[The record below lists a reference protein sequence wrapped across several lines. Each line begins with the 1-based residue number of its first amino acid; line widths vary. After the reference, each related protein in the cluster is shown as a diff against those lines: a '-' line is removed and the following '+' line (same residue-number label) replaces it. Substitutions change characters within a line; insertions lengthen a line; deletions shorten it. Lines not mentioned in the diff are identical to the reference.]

1 MVRWLSA
8 KRNTPIGVDI
18 GSRSVKL
25 IQFSPDRAR
34 IVESSRWDFTVD
46 DIEQLAQEERRS
58 QIAQAIRN
66 ARVGRRF
73 RGNDAVI
80 CLSDRQLFLQ
90 NVRFPKGDSQ
100 PIERLVQQEAAGRVP
115 YGMEETELRFIE
127 AAEIRHG
134 DQVMREV
141 ILLACHRPVLDEL
154 LSTIEEAGLRPV
166 AVEIEPLALLRGLH
180 RQFRRDDDKLQRTLL
195 VEIGHSRTAVVIS
208 EGEDLLFVKYLALGG
223 RQLDEAVARH
233 LHMSMPEAV
242 ALRRN
247 NGDRRSDQQDP
258 EIARS
263 VADASRTVIER
274 LAGELSMCVRYH
286 SVTFRGHPLVRL
298 VLGGGEATPQLLET
312 LSTRLNLKSE
322 LSDPLRGF
330 ENAPGSAHKGQWD
343 VASGLA
349 LREPEL

>member
-1 MVRWLSA
+1 MVRWLSR
-8 KRNTPIGVDI
+8 KRYSPIGVDI

-25 IQFSPDRAR
+25 IQFSADHTR
-34 IVESSRWDFTVD
+34 IVESSRWDIASEDLETLS
-46 DIEQLAQEERRS
+46 EEERRT

-73 RGNDAVI
+73 HGNEAVI

-90 NVRFPKGDSQ
+90 NVRLPKGDPQ
-100 PIERLVQQEAAGRVP
+100 QLERLVQQEAAGRVP

-134 DQVMREV
+134 DQVVREV
-141 ILLACHRPVLDEL
+141 ILLACHRPVLEEAL
-154 LSTIEEAGLRPV
+154 ATIEEAGLRPV
-166 AVEIEPLALLRGLH
+166 AVEVEPMALLRGMYK
-180 RQFRRDDDKLQRTLL
+180 QFRRDDDKNQRTLI
-195 VEIGHSRTAVVIS
+195 VEIGYSRTAVIIT
-208 EGEDLLFVKYLALGG
+208 EGEELLFVKYLAVGG

-233 LHMSMPEAV
+233 LRMTNTEAI

-247 NGDRRSDQQDP
+247 NGDRRADQQDP

-263 VADASRTVIER
+263 VAEATRSVIER

-298 VLGGGEATPQLLET
+298 VLGGGEATPQLLES
-312 LSTRLNLKSE
+312 LSSRLNLKCE

-330 ENAPGSAHKGQWD
+330 ENAPSGAHKGQWD

-349 LREPEL
+349 LREAEA